1 MLVLSRDLHEYIL
14 IGETIRVTVLE
25 ISHRGQV
32 KLGIEAP
39 KDVVI
44 VRSELLT
51 RQPPPI
57 RKAPTVISPEQCQ
70 EHP

>member
-1 MLVLSRDLHEYIL
+1 MLVLSRDLHEHIL

-25 ISHRGQV
+25 ISRRGQV

-39 KDVVI
+39 KDIAI

-57 RKAPTVISPEQCQ
+57 KVSTVTSAEQCQ
-70 EHP
+70 GRP

>member
-1 MLVLSRDLHEYIL
+1 MLVLSRNLHEHIL

-25 ISHRGQV
+25 ISRRGQV

-39 KDVVI
+39 KDIAI

-57 RKAPTVISPEQCQ
+57 KAPTVDSAEQCQ
-70 EHP
+70 GCP